1 MVWKCIMLHIFHC
14 KIFATSTGIY
24 SVKKCQKKI
33 LLIFYD
39 TFEQVSIQFV
49 KKKLILLRV
58 TYKYVFA
65 VRFMALC
72 VFFSSHLG
80 IISLSFSLD
89 FTLLVCPLMNEKVL
103 QSSLY
108 VVWSL

>member
-1 MVWKCIMLHIFHC
+1 MSEKNKVTF
-14 KIFATSTGIY
+14 F
-24 SVKKCQKKI
+24 
-33 LLIFYD
+33 LL
-39 TFEQVSIQFV
+39 
-49 KKKLILLRV
+49 KLILFRV
-58 TYKYVFA
+58 TYKYFFA

-108 VVWSL
+108 VV

>member
-1 MVWKCIMLHIFHC
+1 MSEKNSLDFH
-14 KIFATSTGIY
+14 
-24 SVKKCQKKI
+24 
-33 LLIFYD
+33 D

-49 KKKLILLRV
+49 KKKLILFRV

-65 VRFMALC
+65 VRFIALW
-72 VFFSSHLG
+72 FFSSHLD
-80 IISLSFSLD
+80 IILLSFNLD

-108 VVWSL
+108 VV